1 MKTTK
6 IKKIKKSITKV
17 EMKKLIAFT
26 LYDDDIKTF
35 NRERL
40 LKIFTLL
47 YYSGMRV
54 NELTQITYIHIDE
67 IIQTGETIIV
77 THKTKNQRVLFFSP
91 KAITEIKKY
100 FVHYSNKNEFVICS
114 WGKPS
119 RGFHPI
125 SLISLVNKYM
135 QKVLGLGFSSHSF
148 RQGIITEFASNSV
161 NPRVIQSF
169 IGHRNVKT
177 TLNYIKPTADDVK
190 NSLVR

>member
-1 MKTTK
+1 MKAVK
-6 IKKIKKSITKV
+6 IKKIKKSITHV

-26 LYDDDIKTF
+26 LYDDEIKNF

-54 NELTQITYIHIDE
+54 NELTQITYQHIEE
-67 IIQTGETIIV
+67 IVQTEETIIT
-77 THKTKNQRVLFFSP
+77 THKTKSQRVLFFSQ
-91 KAITEIKKY
+91 KAIKEIKKY
-100 FVHYSNKNEFVICS
+100 FSRFNDKSEYVICS

-135 QKVLGLGFSSHSF
+135 QKVLGAGYSSHSF